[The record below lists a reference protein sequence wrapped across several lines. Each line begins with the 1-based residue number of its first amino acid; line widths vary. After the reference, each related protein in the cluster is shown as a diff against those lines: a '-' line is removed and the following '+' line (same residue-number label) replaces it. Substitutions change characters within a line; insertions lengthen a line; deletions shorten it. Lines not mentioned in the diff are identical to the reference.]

1 MFGADL
7 VGRPLSEV
15 DTPALVSDADAME
28 SNINEMAKFFET
40 VPTALRPHAKT
51 HKSPIVARKQIAA
64 GAIGAT
70 CAKLGEAEALQ
81 QGGVKDIL
89 IANQIVGKRKI
100 ARLVRM
106 ARHCSVA
113 VAVDN
118 EKNAREIS
126 DAAVEA
132 GSTVRLLVEV
142 NIGMNRCGVEP
153 GKDTLELVKKV
164 NNLPG
169 TSFFGFQAY
178 EGHLVMY
185 GTHEERQVAVRDAM
199 APLIETR
206 RDVEAAGFEVPVIS
220 GGGTG
225 TYDITAQIDGFDEIQ
240 AGSYVFMDAKYQTV
254 DGPGT
259 QFAPAIYLWSTVVS
273 RPAAD
278 RAILDIGLKT
288 ASPEMGLPRILDID
302 GADTDKLSE
311 EHAIVSLTS
320 DDARQLAVGDQ
331 IRVQPGHVCTT
342 VNLHDN
348 YVVARNG
355 VVEAVWRVAGRGRS
369 Q

>member
-1 MFGADL
+1 MFGTDL
-7 VGRPLSEV
+7 VGRPLDEV
-15 DTPALVSDADAME
+15 DTPALVIDADAMDA
-28 SNINEMAKFFET
+28 NIRDMAAYFASA
-40 VPTALRPHAKT
+40 PAGLRPHAKT
-51 HKSPIVARKQIAA
+51 HKSPIVARKQIDA

-81 QGGVKDIL
+81 QGGVRDIL
-89 IANQIVGKRKI
+89 IANEIVGKRKI

-106 ARHCSVA
+106 ARHCDIA

-118 EKNAREIS
+118 ERNAQQIS

-132 GSTVRLLVEV
+132 GSTVRVLVEV

-153 GKDTLELVKKV
+153 GPDALELVKKV
-164 NNLPG
+164 TKMPAL
-169 TSFFGFQAY
+169 SFFGFQAY

-185 GTHEERQVAVRDAM
+185 GTHDEREEAVRSAF

-206 RDVEAAGFEVPVIS
+206 KQVEAAGFEVPVIS
-220 GGGTG
+220 GAGTG
-225 TYDITAQIDGFDEIQ
+225 TYDITSQIDGVDEVQ

-259 QFAPAIYLWSTVVS
+259 QFAPAIYLWSMVVS
-273 RPAAD
+273 RPTAD

-288 ASPEMGLPRILDID
+288 AAPEMGMPRFLDFE
-302 GADTDKLSE
+302 GAEVQKMSE
-311 EHAIVSLTS
+311 EHAIVELT
-320 DDARQLAVGDQ
+320 DNDARQLAVGDQ
-331 IRVQPGHVCTT
+331 VRIQPGHVCTT

-355 VVEAVWRVAGRGRS
+355 AVEAVWRVAGRGRS